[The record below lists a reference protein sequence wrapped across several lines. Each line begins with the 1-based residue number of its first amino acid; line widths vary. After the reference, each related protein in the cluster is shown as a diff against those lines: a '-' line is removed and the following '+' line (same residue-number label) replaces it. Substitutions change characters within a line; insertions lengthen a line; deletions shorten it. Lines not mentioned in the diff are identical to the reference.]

1 MVPNNKQKLEL
12 TWIGK
17 GEEPKLEPRILI
29 ENPEYSYGETNTG
42 NMLIHGDN
50 LLALKALE
58 QDYRKVKGFTLTHLT
73 NR

>member
-1 MVPNNKQKLEL
+1 MQKLEL

-17 GEEPKLEPRILI
+17 GEIINPEPRILL
-29 ENPEYSYGETNTG
+29 EKTEYAYGDTDSG

-58 QDYRKVKGFTLTHLT
+58 SDFAGKIKCVYIAAV
-73 NR
+73 